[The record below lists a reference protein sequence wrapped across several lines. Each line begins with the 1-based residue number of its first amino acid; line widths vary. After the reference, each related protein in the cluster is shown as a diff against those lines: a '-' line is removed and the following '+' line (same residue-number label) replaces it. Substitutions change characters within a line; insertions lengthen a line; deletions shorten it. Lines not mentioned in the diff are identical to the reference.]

1 MIPAKEYYRLLHTSF
16 GEIGLVWTETAT
28 TFRLRRIFLPSSD
41 GTVIDRV
48 TEAFPHAATRSSA
61 AADKLSNSLTQAIQG
76 QSADFSFDILDLN
89 ASTPFQR
96 KVLSC
101 CFLIPRGR
109 VVTYGAL
116 ASATGAPRG
125 ARAIGMVMAGN
136 PFPLIIP
143 CHRVVRADRSLGGFG
158 GGLAMKKALLVH
170 EGIRFYHEGKVDS
183 ACMEEITVW
192 PG

>member
-1 MIPAKEYYRLLHTSF
+1 MIPAKDYYRILQTPF

-28 TFRLRRIFLPSSD
+28 AFRLRRIFLPLPD

-48 TEAFPHAATRSSA
+48 TEAFPYA
-61 AADKLSNSLTQAIQG
+61 AARNAADADKFSNSLIQAIQG
-76 QSADFSFDILDLN
+76 QSADFNFDILDLN
-89 ASTPFQR
+89 PATPFQR
-96 KVLSC
+96 SVLSR

-109 VVTYGAL
+109 VITYGTL
-116 ASATGAPRG
+116 ASATGTPRG

-170 EGIRFYHEGKVDS
+170 EGVRFDHNGKVDS
-183 ACMEEITVW
+183 ACLEEITVL
-192 PG
+192 PV

>member
-1 MIPAKEYYRLLHTSF
+1 MILAKDYYRLLQTSF
-16 GEIGLVWTETAT
+16 GEIGLVWTEMAT
-28 TFRLRRIFLPSSD
+28 TFRLRRIFLPLPD

-48 TEAFPHAATRSSA
+48 TETFPHAAVRSSA
-61 AADKLSNSLTQAIQG
+61 DADKLSNGLIQAIQG
-76 QSADFSFDILDLN
+76 LSADFNFDILELN
-89 ASTPFQR
+89 PATPFQR
-96 KVLSC
+96 KVLSR

-109 VVTYGAL
+109 VVTYGTL

-170 EGIRFYHEGKVDS
+170 EGIGFDHDGKVDS
-183 ACMEEITVW
+183 ACLEEITVR
-192 PG
+192 PD